1 MEQDWDKI
9 ADNLLIYEHTNKSE
23 LRDWGNEN
31 PINVYENLIGKN
43 ISSDGDRIAFIC
55 FKGEELCKYSY
66 DEVDSKTK
74 QIVYLLQG
82 YVSAKD
88 RILIIGPPCAATT
101 FTILSSSF
109 LGCEHTVVMPSLSE
123 EATKKISNL
132 FQPSIIVMCNMVKER
147 NHGKI
152 PVIKLES
159 EGNRLIANGRPLS
172 HITNSRSYTCQP
184 KDNLFS
190 FSILSIK
197 FLSIR

>member
-9 ADNLLIYEHTNKSE
+9 ADNLLIYEQTNNSK
-23 LRDWGNEN
+23 LRDWGHVR
-31 PINVYENLIGKN
+31 PINVYENLIGRN
-43 ISSDGDRIAFIC
+43 IRSDKKKTAFIS
-55 FKGEELCKYSY
+55 FEGEKSFKYSY
-66 DEVDSKTK
+66 EEVDSKTK
-74 QIVYLLQG
+74 QIVYLLQN

-123 EATKKISNL
+123 EATNKINNL
-132 FQPSIIVMCNMVKER
+132 FRPSVIVMCNIAEER

-159 EGNRLIANGRPLS
+159 MAECSWLMETVLVKLQIIDHILINTK
-172 HITNSRSYTCQP
+172 ITCFHYLHPAQP
-184 KDNLFS
+184 EHPNK
-190 FSILSIK
+190 
-197 FLSIR
+197 